1 MTVFGM
7 DFEEEEVPMGKHHM
21 ISTRENSVY
30 KWQEGSNV
38 IGALEVH
45 SEPDF
50 KPLDHLESMNAPG
63 REDAFDKTQE
73 VWDEMKLRDEFV
85 TACEGIPKSTCCCG
99 LIPDDDSTMEE
110 VARVL
115 TRGWIKSV
123 NKRLAKREENFK
135 IDIFV
140 WHWSNATGKAETK
153 IMLIRFLDVPPKPKP
168 ASFRSR
174 SLSPPPRFPGEP

>member
-1 MTVFGM
+1 MTVLGM
-7 DFEEEEVPMGKHHM
+7 EFEQEEVPKDKKYM
-21 ISTRENSVY
+21 ISTRLNSVY
-30 KWQEGSNV
+30 RWQDGPNV

-50 KPLDHLESMNAPG
+50 QPREHLESQSVPG
-63 REDAFDKTQE
+63 RQDDLDKTQK

-85 TACEGIPKSTCCCG
+85 AACEGIPKSTCCCG
-99 LIPDDDSTMEE
+99 LIPDDDSTMKE

-123 NKRLAKREENFK
+123 NKRLAKREENFQ

-140 WHWSNATGKAETK
+140 WQWHNATGKAETK
-153 IMLIRFLDVPPKPKP
+153 ILLLRFLDRSPKPKP

-174 SLSPPPRFPGEP
+174 SLSPPPHFPGEP